1 MAPGF
6 EVWQSP
12 GGLVWEG
19 SDQEEA
25 FLTALRLRR
34 SGVLLEVAEIFNI
47 SGDLRP
53 RRIARHDGRQAAEK
67 AE

>member
-1 MAPGF
+1 MPGF

-25 FLTALRLRR
+25 FLVALRLRR
-34 SGVLLEVAEIFNI
+34 SGVLLEVAEIFNL

-53 RRIARHDGRQAAEK
+53 RRIACHDRRQAAEK
-67 AE
+67 TE